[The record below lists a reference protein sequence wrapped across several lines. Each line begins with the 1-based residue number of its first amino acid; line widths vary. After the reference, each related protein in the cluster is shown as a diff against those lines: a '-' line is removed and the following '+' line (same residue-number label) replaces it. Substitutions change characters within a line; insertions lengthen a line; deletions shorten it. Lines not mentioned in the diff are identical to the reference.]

1 MKKSDEQERNIANR
15 LYNLSFQSIIRIRE
29 NY

>member
-15 LYNLSFQSIIRIRE
+15 LYNLDKKFMRQQAVL
-29 NY
+29 